1 MNRARGI
8 ARVYPFWDG
17 VSGESTEFPPR
28 AFRSAG
34 SSLALSHNGLVGP
47 ASPSS
52 LPPSRFPAISPSL
65 PTFSPR
71 RAVLDDGAHLVIARA
86 DESLSKS
93 IIKRRDPLPPPSPRP
108 PRHKCNGGWYE
119 GRQEGGGESKA
130 PVASGIC
137 RLRRP
142 VCAIISHV

>member
-93 IIKRRDPLPPPSPRP
+93 IIKRRDPLPPPPPAPRAASATGDGT
-108 PRHKCNGGWYE
+108 RGGRRV
-119 GRQEGGGESKA
+119 GVSQ
-130 PVASGIC
+130 
-137 RLRRP
+137 RLP
-142 VCAIISHV
+142 